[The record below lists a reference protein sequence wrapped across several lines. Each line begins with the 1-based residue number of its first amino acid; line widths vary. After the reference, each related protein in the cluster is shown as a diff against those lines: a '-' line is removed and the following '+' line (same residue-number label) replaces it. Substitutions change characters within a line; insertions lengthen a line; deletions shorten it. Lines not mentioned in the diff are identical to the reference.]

1 MKPGRNDPCSCG
13 SGLKYKKC
21 CGAAEGVGAGRL
33 RAQGGKEAAAPA
45 MVNASEIN
53 KVQGVPRS
61 CGECSACCEGWLRTK
76 VLGHEIGLGHPCPF
90 SSGHNCTIHTT
101 RPHDPCRVFFCGWAE
116 AGSDLPEWMQ
126 PNQSGVI
133 MLTGRSNWRGR
144 PMDVMVSAGRDPD
157 EKMLSWL
164 QERSIKTLRPFVY
177 QREELWYG
185 FGPPAFQSE
194 IAAKAARGEP
204 LWT

>member
-1 MKPGRNDPCSCG
+1 MTLEAQAPVQALKPAGDSGPDRNARS
-13 SGLKYKKC
+13 
-21 CGAAEGVGAGRL
+21 
-33 RAQGGKEAAAPA
+33 AAPQ
-45 MVNASEIN
+45 MVSVSEIN
-53 KVQGVPRS
+53 KVQGTPRP
-61 CGECSACCEGWLRTK
+61 CGDCSACCEGWLRTH
-76 VLGHEIGLGHPCPF
+76 VLGHDIGLGHPCPF
-90 SSGHNCTIHTT
+90 SSGHNCTIHET

-144 PMDVMVSAGRDPD
+144 PMDVVVSAGRDPD
-157 EKMLSWL
+157 EKILAWL
-164 QERSIKTLRPFVY
+164 QERSIKTVRPFVY
-177 QREELWYG
+177 QREEMWYG
-185 FGPPAFQSE
+185 FGPAAFQAE